1 VRKRPAAS
9 PGLSHSGMVAFGI
22 DAIAAIPMRCARASP
37 FETTTSLRSFC
48 IKRKRD
54 VDGRNKSGH
63 DVRLA

>member
-37 FETTTSLRSFC
+37 FETTTFGRSASKESETWMAGTSPAMTC
-48 IKRKRD
+48 
-54 VDGRNKSGH
+54 
-63 DVRLA
+63 A